1 MEKDLATLSKA
12 LELAIGQPQ
21 RKAVTGIEYVRRAA
35 PAPEVE
41 QPAVTDPS
49 TLSKS
54 DLNLKL
60 RQMVR
65 SGKLSKSQME
75 NVSKFSEG
83 GMKNLDLVKDLFV
96 VAAK

>member
-1 MEKDLATLSKA
+1 
-12 LELAIGQPQ
+12 
-21 RKAVTGIEYVRRAA
+21 VRR
-35 PAPEVE
+35 PWPSRSR
-41 QPAVTDPS
+41 PPSRIPS

-83 GMKNLDLVKDLFV
+83 GMKDLDLVKDLFA